1 MDQMERIIRL
11 EAQQKTQE
19 TTIARLVDLVE
30 RVTRMEERQQALSRI
45 VYGAIGVLVTIEV
58 GGVLYVLQQLA
69 GGGR

>member
-1 MDQMERIIRL
+1 MERIIRL